1 MTVKDVSN
9 SKLFGKDIHDTLR
22 LQNPSSQQV
31 ELRRTDKRSGVDGV
45 IIADGGIVEKAVL
58 TKGTALMTSVVVPP
72 VSRQLPSKL
81 VNMGLETWLMDS
93 RKVELKLLARKI
105 SQLEKEINSER
116 LLPDQLLLEISKISE
131 MFC

>member
-116 LLPDQLLLEISKISE
+116 LLPDQLLLEISNISE